1 MKLTEEESF
10 MLSVRCSLDIQVE
23 ILIGYM
29 NLEFKEEVEPEDIN
43 LEFIGI
49 RMVFEAM
56 RLDLGSEFKQD

>member
-29 NLEFKEEVEPEDIN
+29 NLEFREEVEPEDIN

-49 RMVFEAM
+49 RMVLEAM
-56 RLDLGSEFKQD
+56 RLDLGSEFK